1 MSFCGGISR
10 SKEEKGEEEEEV
22 LRNERR
28 EWGRGWWL
36 CNERVCRLGGEP
48 FLAIW
53 KREREREREGERGFG
68 GEGVLRFNFQS
79 IDTAYGFCLKYS
91 KF

>member
-10 SKEEKGEEEEEV
+10 SEEEKGEEEEGV

-36 CNERVCRLGGEP
+36 CYEQVCGFGEEP
-48 FLAIW
+48 F
-53 KREREREREGERGFG
+53 
-68 GEGVLRFNFQS
+68 
-79 IDTAYGFCLKYS
+79 
-91 KF
+91 